1 MATENREVSRKK
13 LRRLRILQALQLNYP
28 SPVTE
33 KLVSQTLSDESDLH
47 LTTIAMRQELDY
59 LHELNLIRREV
70 EDDVWCAKLLP
81 LGVDYLDGLGYDL
94 NGVARP

>member
-1 MATENREVSRKK
+1 MTTENREVSRKK

-28 SPVTE
+28 QPITE

-59 LHELNLIRREV
+59 LHELSLIRREV

-81 LGVDYLDGLGYDL
+81 MGVDYLDGLGDDL

>member
-1 MATENREVSRKK
+1 MAVENREIIRKK

-28 SPVTE
+28 QPITE
-33 KLVSQTLSDESDLH
+33 KLVAQTLSEESDLH
-47 LTTIAMRQELDY
+47 LTTITLRQELDY
-59 LHELNLIRREV
+59 LHELNLLRREV

-81 LGVDYLDGLGYDL
+81 LGVDYLDGLGDDL